1 MSFILSLESEDL
13 IFRGKHWETKVYIF
27 GEIFSDVKINNGEKK
42 ILLSG
47 TWSVH
52 QQLGIKK
59 KPTKLN
65 SFLLHETSSSL
76 FHHTLN
82 KCCASKIYK
91 FINIQFNC
99 DFIKNSKRIFWKS
112 VANGTLI

>member
-1 MSFILSLESEDL
+1 MGKKKSFCLVLDRFTSNWGL
-13 IFRGKHWETKVYIF
+13 
-27 GEIFSDVKINNGEKK
+27 
-42 ILLSG
+42 
-47 TWSVH
+47 
-52 QQLGIKK
+52 KK

>member
-47 TWSVH
+47 T
-52 QQLGIKK
+52 
-59 KPTKLN
+59 
-65 SFLLHETSSSL
+65 
-76 FHHTLN
+76 
-82 KCCASKIYK
+82 
-91 FINIQFNC
+91 
-99 DFIKNSKRIFWKS
+99 
-112 VANGTLI
+112 